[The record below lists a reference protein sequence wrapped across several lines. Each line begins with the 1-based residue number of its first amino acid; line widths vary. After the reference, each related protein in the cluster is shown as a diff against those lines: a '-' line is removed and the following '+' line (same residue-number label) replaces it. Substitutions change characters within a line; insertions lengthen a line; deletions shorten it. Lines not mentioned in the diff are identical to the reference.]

1 MRDVAM
7 KFATI
12 ALVVLIFLSLCGSA
26 YAVSLQL
33 SVDPVQQTAGEDV
46 LVLATLLE
54 DNLTPI
60 NNSII
65 NFSADMGILSSPSNI
80 TNSSGVAFVWLNST
94 QSGLFNVSADHNGTI
109 NNTTV
114 TYLPA
119 TLSSINLDVSASSL
133 VVGNSSI
140 VNITAY
146 DIFNNV
152 NTTADF
158 SVNMTIFDVE
168 GNLRET
174 STIFS
179 TSPGNQ
185 LTVNISKDVVSNTTQ
200 VTGDSFATLDIY
212 SNYSCSIILNVSSDV
227 VLNSTVIEYSPGNP
241 HSLSVTYDDEHTVNT
256 TSTIWA
262 TVYDIYGNPVEGSTV
277 NFEATSPE
285 NTSYNSPNTYN
296 SADVIPA
303 SNATNV
309 IGQAYTVFRTD
320 KRAGDNTVNVSVF
333 GTGLKSSF
341 EVNGLADH
349 PQSVLMSYTPS
360 SCYANNEDYYR
371 LTAQPADQFLN
382 PILPDSGP
390 IDEQIYFTGL
400 GSGSTIIPLNQFGT
414 ATTKVGPTP
423 YIENVSVT
431 ATYKNETGLTGIN
444 SSKELSFISGGVSSL
459 QMYIYPSK
467 VLTQNNTGN
476 HNATIVAAALDEWG
490 HMLPDIV
497 LTLNNTNT
505 SLGTLYVGNQSGSIL
520 NATTDSSGRIS
531 ATFESKT
538 EEGICN
544 ITVFNSSINTTANV
558 TTDHGPFITAWVTAN
573 PTSITSGDIVNVT
586 TVISVEGELPTVRDS
601 ATAMLVL
608 DRSGSMDPDSYA
620 GTPLDVV
627 LVIDR
632 SGSMNDLGSSP
643 EQPLADALTA
653 AKTFL
658 DNLVSNS
665 QVGVVTFSSSSTKAL
680 DLTLL
685 NSSDNRDL
693 IKYVI
698 DDNEADGGTALGDA
712 LADANDILI
721 DESRS
726 SANKV
731 VVLLTDGV
739 ATAGSD
745 TDGSNAVDVA
755 NANDITIYAI
765 GLGDPDYLDE
775 PTLQRI
781 ASETGGTYY
790 NAPTSSELED
800 VYNSIAQEIS
810 DYDVTATEYGEEGFT
825 PYGYDAQGSALATN
839 ESNGPYWLVFDAWDM
854 DNIGECNFR
863 VNGNSAVNIG
873 FSGDYR
879 WRTFKHNITSWVSSG
894 SNTVV
899 FYDPSNYPN
908 SIRNVRIT
916 GNGALI
922 ASYPDE
928 VSPTSATPYTVNFD
942 TSYYYYEEELFINNS
957 LNDLKIQLDWTNASQ
972 DLALSLI
979 SPDGETYGIGADTTG
994 YYPNSSNDDISEYI
1008 WLMPLSYV
1016 YPDDDTEV
1024 VETGNWTIRVS
1035 SPESSDSFN
1044 ITSYID
1050 KKSATRIASS
1060 AFLTSFD
1067 ETKGDDAGLVLY
1079 SEDSLNSTINQS
1091 AYLRNESQWVGYFT
1105 VDSRANYAFDLTWND
1120 GSGMDLKLY
1129 EGINVLNSTS
1139 GSLSPLSISS
1149 VLDSNTDYRLVIEKT
1164 SGDINDSAF
1173 SINVSSIPL
1182 FSDKAMLVYTDTN
1195 SDSVPRYRSWDGS
1208 SWSSEQSA
1216 EYVGGD
1222 ITHLVLEASPSSGE
1236 FILGSLD
1243 ENLDGNFQV
1252 YEDGWGSVTE
1262 HSRYLNS
1269 YERRGFDIA
1278 YERNSGEALAVYDAY
1293 SSVRY
1298 STWDGSW
1305 SSEEYISSSTLG
1317 SGSLYWLSLESAP
1330 DSDEIVMVTLDSSRD
1345 IRAQVWDGSSWVDS
1359 EFITNDARA
1368 TSYQCYDVVYEQ
1380 QSGNAVVVWSNMNG
1394 NAVYYKIWDGSSWSS
1409 ATSLYSFDDSHRVYW
1424 IKMAADPN
1432 SDDILVAMSDLDN
1445 DVRVATWDGSS
1456 WSSTQEIESSSPTYA
1471 IRSFDVAFENNSGN
1485 GMVVWSN
1492 DTAVPRYKTWN
1503 GSSWSSELA
1512 ASNVTNDVRW
1522 VKLESDPVSNSIF
1535 LVTSDDGGFS
1545 APDINV
1551 QEWDGSSW
1559 DVPVEVETSS
1569 RSDYENFDLIF
1580 SNANSEA
1587 TTPQLTWNLW
1597 SAWVASELQNDSISH
1612 LENAVNTMTC
1622 EGLTAIDEG
1631 IYEANNELEGIGG
1644 NTTMILMTDGID
1656 NAGAHSLLEQAQRAR
1671 QQNTVIYT
1679 VGFADNESEVD
1690 PVLQQVANITGGEYY
1705 FAPNSTV
1712 LETIFTGIAGK
1723 LTNFT
1728 ADGPQLSIHV
1738 PNNYITGL
1746 SVAKATYQ
1754 ANSSNATTWNASV
1767 NQSSYL
1773 PTYPPTGN
1781 AEPTINGSGNKT
1793 MLDWDLPTMGA
1804 GDKWGVWYQLKVKGA
1819 GSTPLILPTSVLS
1832 YTDINGTTINVTV
1845 SHSGGISTS
1854 GFGAS
1859 VDYVSLGGVTIK
1871 PASDVTVIDN
1881 ETTILVSVEY
1891 VDGNPAIAD
1900 AYIYTDLG
1908 VLNGDPVFTNMT
1920 ISGSEVVT
1928 FSSTNSGWAHLR
1940 AYANNGNNTVID
1952 NSSIFVRPLGQITI
1966 S

>member
-1 MRDVAM
+1 MRLS
-7 KFATI
+7 KIT
-12 ALVVLIFLSLCGSA
+12 LVLFVILSLCGSA

-33 SVDPVQQTAGEDV
+33 SVDPSQSHAGENV
-46 LVLATLLE
+46 LVSATLV
-54 DNLTPI
+54 
-60 NNSII
+60 NNSTPMSGEIV
-65 NFSADMGILSSPSNI
+65 NFTADFGTLTAPNAT
-80 TNSSGVAFVWLNST
+80 TNAAGVAFVWLNST
-94 QSGLFNVSADHNGTI
+94 QSGLSNVSVNYNGTT
-109 NNTTV
+109 NDTTV
-114 TYLPA
+114 TYLP
-119 TLSSINLDVSASSL
+119 TSVSSIVLDVSDSSL
-133 VVGNSSI
+133 VVGNSST

-158 SVNMTIFDVE
+158 SVNMTILDVE

-185 LTVNISKDVVSNTTQ
+185 LSINISKDYVANTTQ
-200 VTGDSFATLDIY
+200 ATGDDYSSLDIY
-212 SNYSCSIILNVSSDV
+212 SNYSCSIILNVSSDT
-227 VLNSTVIEYSPGNP
+227 VLNSTVIEYSSGNP
-241 HSLSVTYDDEHTVNT
+241 YRLSVTYDDEHTVNT

-262 TVYDIYGNPVEGSTV
+262 TVYDIYDNPVEGSTV

-285 NTSYNSPNTYN
+285 NTSYNSPITYN
-296 SADVIPA
+296 SVDVSPA
-303 SNATNV
+303 LDVTNV

-320 KRAGDNTVNVSVF
+320 KRAGDNTVNVTVS
-333 GTGLKSSF
+333 GTGLSASF
-341 EVNGLADH
+341 EVTGLADN

-360 SCYANNEDYYR
+360 SCYSNNEDYYR
-371 LTAQPADQFLN
+371 LASRPADQFLN

-400 GSGSTIIPLNQFGT
+400 GSGSTIVPLNQFGI

-423 YIENVSVT
+423 YIENVSVI
-431 ATYKNETGLTGIN
+431 ATYRNETGLTSIN
-444 SSKELSFISGGVSSL
+444 NSTELSFISGGPSSL

-505 SLGTLYVGNQSGSIL
+505 SLGTLYIGNQSGSTL

-531 ATFESKT
+531 ATFVSKM
-538 EEGICN
+538 EEGNCTI
-544 ITVFNSSINTTANV
+544 IALNSSINATANV
-558 TTDHGPFITAWVTAN
+558 TTDHGPFITAWVTAS

-632 SGSMNDLGSSP
+632 SGSMKYEGTNP
-643 EQPLADALTA
+643 EQPLTDALTA

-665 QVGVVTFSSSSTKAL
+665 QVGVVTFASSSTKDL

-685 NSSDNRDL
+685 NSSDNKNL

-698 DDNEADGGTALGDA
+698 DDNEADGSTAMGDA
-712 LADANDILI
+712 LADANEILI
-721 DESRS
+721 DDGRS
-726 SANKV
+726 SANKI

-739 ATAGSD
+739 SNVGSD
-745 TDGSNAVDVA
+745 RDGSDAVDVA
-755 NANDITIYAI
+755 NSNGITIYTI

-790 NAPTSSELED
+790 NAPTSAELES

-810 DYDVTATEYGEEGFT
+810 DYDVTSIEYGEEGFT
-825 PYGYDAQGSALATN
+825 PYGYDVQDSATSTR
-839 ESNGPYWLVFDAWDM
+839 ESSGPYWLVFDAWDM
-854 DNIGECNFR
+854 DTSGECNFR
-863 VNGNSAVNIG
+863 VNGNSAVDIG
-873 FSGDYR
+873 FSGNYR
-879 WRTFKHNITSWVSSG
+879 WRTFKYNITSWVSSG
-894 SNTVV
+894 SNSVV

-908 SIRNVRIT
+908 SIRNLRIT

-922 ASYPDE
+922 ASYPEE
-928 VSPTSATPYTVNFD
+928 VSPTSSTPYTVNFD
-942 TSYYYYEEELFINNS
+942 TSYYYYEDTLFINRS
-957 LNDLKIQLDWTNASQ
+957 LNDLKIQLDWTNVSQ
-972 DLALSLI
+972 DLALSLK
-979 SPDGETYGIGADTTG
+979 SPSGETYGIGADTTG
-994 YYPNSSNDDISEYI
+994 YYPHSTNDDISEYI
-1008 WLMPLSYV
+1008 WLKPLSYV

-1035 SPESSDSFN
+1035 SPESSESFN
-1044 ITSYID
+1044 ISSYID

-1067 ETKGDDAGLVLY
+1067 ESKGDDAGLVLY
-1079 SEDSLNSTINQS
+1079 SEDSLNSTANQS
-1091 AYLRNESQWVGYFT
+1091 SYVRNESQWVGYFT
-1105 VDSRANYAFDLTWND
+1105 VDSRAIYSFNLTWND

-1129 EGINVLNSTS
+1129 EGIDVLDSTS
-1139 GSLSPLSISS
+1139 GTSSPLSISS
-1149 VLDSNTDYRLVIEKT
+1149 VLDSNTNYRLVIEKT
-1164 SGDINDSAF
+1164 SGDVNDSAF
-1173 SINVSSIPL
+1173 NINVSSSPL
-1182 FSDKAMLVYTDTN
+1182 SSDKAMLVYTDTD
-1195 SDSVPRYRSWDGS
+1195 SDSVPRYRSWDGN

-1252 YEDGWGSVTE
+1252 YEDGWGSVDE
-1262 HSRYLNS
+1262 LSRYLNS

-1278 YERNSGEALAVYDAY
+1278 YEQNSEEALAVYDDY

-1305 SSEEYISSSTLG
+1305 SSEEYISGSTLG

-1345 IRAQVWDGSSWVDS
+1345 IRAQVWDGSSWDNS
-1359 EFITNDARA
+1359 EFITNNARA
-1368 TSYQCYDVVYEQ
+1368 TGYQCYDVVYEQ
-1380 QSGNAVVVWSNMNG
+1380 QSGDAIVVWSDMVDNTIHYKVWNG
-1394 NAVYYKIWDGSSWSS
+1394 AWGSEQDM
-1409 ATSLYSFDDSHRVYW
+1409 YSFSDSHRVYW

-1432 SDDILVAMSDLDN
+1432 SDDIILAMSDLDY
-1445 DVRVATWDGSS
+1445 DVRVATWDGSTDT
-1456 WSSTQEIESSSPTYA
+1456 WSSTDEIESSSPTYT

-1485 GMVVWSN
+1485 GLVVWSN
-1492 DTAVPRYKTWN
+1492 DTAVPRYKTWH
-1503 GSSWSSELA
+1503 GSSWSSEFG
-1512 ASNVTNDVRW
+1512 ASNVSNDIRW
-1522 VKLESDPVSNSIF
+1522 VKLESDPDSDSIF
-1535 LVTSDDGGFS
+1535 LVTSDDGGSS

-1551 QEWDGSSW
+1551 QMWDGSSW
-1559 DVPVEVETSS
+1559 DVPVEVATSS
-1569 RSDYENFDLIF
+1569 RSGYENFDLIF
-1580 SNANSEA
+1580 NNMNSEA
-1587 TTPQLTWNLW
+1587 TSPQLTWGLW

-1612 LENAVNTMTC
+1612 LGNAVNTMTC

-1631 IYEANNELEGIGG
+1631 LYEANNELEGIGG
-1644 NTTMILMTDGID
+1644 NTTMVLMTDGID
-1656 NAGAHSLLEQAQRAR
+1656 NAGSHSLLEQAQRAK

-1712 LETIFTGIAGK
+1712 LEAIFTGIAGK

-1728 ADGPQLSIHV
+1728 AEGPQLSIHV

-1754 ANSSNATTWNASV
+1754 ENSSNSTTWNASV
-1767 NQSSYL
+1767 NQSLYL

-1793 MLDWDLPTMGA
+1793 MLDWSLPTMGA
-1804 GDKWGVWYQLKVKGA
+1804 GDKWGVWYQLKVQGA

-1859 VDYVSLGGVTIK
+1859 VDYVSLGGVTIE
-1871 PASDVTVIDN
+1871 PTSDVIVIDN
-1881 ETTILVSVEY
+1881 TTTILVSVEY

-1920 ISGSEVVT
+1920 ISGSEAVT

-1940 AYANNGNNTVID
+1940 AYANNGNNTVTD